1 MKLIQFIN
9 VISLVLS
16 FRGFGMIYMLLLLF
30 ISLFEVVDGSE
41 DVGCILM
48 IWMHERNWG
57 RLERKKRMFVGERCS
72 GCGCRLERFK
82 ISNVS
87 NLVIDGIVFQ
97 QSYNKSR

>member
-48 IWMHERNWG
+48 MHERNWE
-57 RLERKKRMFVGERCS
+57 RLEGKNSRCLWVKDVLVVG
-72 GCGCRLERFK
+72 
-82 ISNVS
+82 V
-87 NLVIDGIVFQ
+87 D
-97 QSYNKSR
+97 